1 MRDKAI
7 SQINVCGCKSRP
19 NNSGTDTRTECI
31 SYTWI
36 DGITYTASNNTA
48 THTLTNSLGCDSVV
62 TLNLTINSNNTGTD
76 IQTACDS
83 YTWIDGITYTANNN
97 SATHTLTNSFGCD
110 SVVTLNLTINSNNT
124 GIDLQTA
131 CDSYTWIDGN
141 TYIVNNNT
149 ATHTLT
155 NTAGCD
161 SVVTLDLTIS
171 APDDFDEIT
180 KLLASDGAV
189 DDKFGLS
196 VSISGNRAIVGSS
209 LDDSIGSNSGAAYI
223 YELNNGSWMQTQIL
237 IASDAAAGDEFGYAV
252 SISGDRV
259 IAGSYKDDNGSGSA
273 YIYEL
278 IGSTWVESKITPS
291 DGAAG
296 DEFGYTVS
304 ISGNR
309 AIVGSLRDD
318 DNGNESG
325 SAYIFE
331 LIGSFWVQ
339 SQKIT
344 PSDGAPDDYFGNA
357 VSIDGNAA
365 VIGSKFD
372 DKNNNVLSSGSAYVF
387 EHNGTNWAETQKI
400 TASDEYEYFTF
411 GYSVDISNNYIIVG
425 SPNSADG
432 WNGGFFTIINAG
444 SSYIFEKIGTT
455 WTEVNKIKA
464 SDLDQYDN
472 FGWSVSISG
481 NKAIVGSHLDDY
493 NGNNSGSAYI
503 FELDG
508 TSWTQL
514 QKINSSDGD
523 NYDVFGISVSIS
535 GNNIIAGAYG
545 NDDNG
550 SESGSAYIF
559 ELPSFLDTQTA
570 CNSYTW
576 IDGITYTASNNTAT
590 YTLINSDGC
599 DSLVTLDLSI
609 NNSNTGTDSQ
619 SACDSYTWIDG
630 I

>member
-1 MRDKAI
+1 MKFSDGASCHGGDPFRGYVDIDSDDDGISDSEESHVDTDGDGVEDYLDIDSDNDGIYDVVEGGDGALDTNGDGIIDNNDVGYSDTNNNGMDDDSENTVPPHSDSDNIPDFLDPDSDGDGCNDVLEAGFSDSNNDGYLGNSSVSVNAAGKVNNTSDGYTTPNNINGNAI
-7 SQINVCGCKSRP
+7 YDFQEIGP
-19 NNSGTDTRTECI
+19 NNSGTDTRTECDSYTWINGITYTSNNNSATHTVTNSVGCDSVVTLNLTIIFSTTGTDQQTACDTYTWIDGITYTANNNSATHTLTNSAGCDSVATLDLTINNSSTGIDPQISCI

-273 YIYEL
+273 YIY
-278 IGSTWVESKITPS
+278 
-291 DGAAG
+291 
-296 DEFGYTVS
+296 F
-304 ISGNR
+304 R
-309 AIVGSLRDD
+309 
-318 DNGNESG
+318 
-325 SAYIFE
+325 
-331 LIGSFWVQ
+331 Q
-339 SQKIT
+339 
-344 PSDGAPDDYFGNA
+344 
-357 VSIDGNAA
+357 
-365 VIGSKFD
+365 
-372 DKNNNVLSSGSAYVF
+372 
-387 EHNGTNWAETQKI
+387 
-400 TASDEYEYFTF
+400 
-411 GYSVDISNNYIIVG
+411 
-425 SPNSADG
+425 
-432 WNGGFFTIINAG
+432 
-444 SSYIFEKIGTT
+444 
-455 WTEVNKIKA
+455 
-464 SDLDQYDN
+464 
-472 FGWSVSISG
+472 
-481 NKAIVGSHLDDY
+481 
-493 NGNNSGSAYI
+493 
-503 FELDG
+503 
-508 TSWTQL
+508 
-514 QKINSSDGD
+514 
-523 NYDVFGISVSIS
+523 
-535 GNNIIAGAYG
+535 
-545 NDDNG
+545 
-550 SESGSAYIF
+550 
-559 ELPSFLDTQTA
+559 
-570 CNSYTW
+570 
-576 IDGITYTASNNTAT
+576 
-590 YTLINSDGC
+590 
-599 DSLVTLDLSI
+599 
-609 NNSNTGTDSQ
+609 
-619 SACDSYTWIDG
+619 
-630 I
+630 